1 MKELNEIFIVA
12 WIVFGLY
19 MLVFFAAMAD
29 LCSGIRKAKLR
40 GEVRSSYGFKRT
52 VDKLAITTCLSL

>member
-19 MLVFFAAMAD
+19 ICE
-29 LCSGIRKAKLR
+29 LCSQKTPR
-40 GEVRSSYGFKRT
+40 GTLPVNCIEYIFTEEKSGRT
-52 VDKLAITTCLSL
+52 QHFYNLFVP

>member
-19 MLVFFAAMAD
+19 MLVF
-29 LCSGIRKAKLR
+29 
-40 GEVRSSYGFKRT
+40 
-52 VDKLAITTCLSL
+52 SLPWQIYVAG